1 MLRRL
6 TSKITIIVAA
16 TFVSYLG
23 PDSWAQDLQRT
34 DTWSTVSMTYRSD
47 FLCESETWGLTL
59 VLPGQGVWS
68 GTHADSLVR
77 RVPLDVMERVQRLA
91 EFHMTHNGLLVVT
104 GDRRDYLD
112 SGTIVIKKG
121 PTADVRV
128 LRPADVFDKN
138 IETHKLNV
146 FEPEGIRV
154 GDLFSTD
161 GGDTWR
167 RPPYPEGVNDWTSVA
182 YDGAG
187 TFYARGDTT
196 WYTLGPTAEQWAR
209 TTMFPP
215 RTGHVMFIP
224 NGGIV
229 AIREQWDLFTN
240 AFFRDRAATEWTEI
254 VSGYRSD
261 GKLVP
266 LVTRSVSI
274 PEPHWLDSG
283 LLAFVRDSG
292 VVFVT
297 DGRSVR
303 TWSLPPATF
312 NRSLTVRSTGRGRLL
327 AMTRDSEGI
336 DLLQLFR
343 YSDSTFVDIPDSPFG
358 RVNTVFLRDD
368 EILDYGYLETHT
380 YRRYNGIQW
389 LPTIRLFDE
398 EGQLEL
404 ADDFT
409 ALVHHGD
416 TVIAERHSGY
426 HVRLLP
432 DGSATSYR
440 YRQTTD
446 TDSMRMLTRNRYIV
460 PTANGDILLGRPT
473 VLPHSQPIDTF
484 TTAAAWTDVRRLYL
498 ASTSLTVSS
507 DSGRTQTP
515 VTVPTSLWGRGAYA
529 SDIHD
534 HNGRLFVSIRG
545 HVNRVASAVTDT
557 TLGGLIVSTNNGQT
571 WASVLPPNTA
581 TWVESFV
588 VHGQSADTILAWIT
602 TMVKDSIEGTS
613 VSYFQHDNWYLV
625 RTTNGG
631 QSWDTVDTEYHV
643 EQVFRAHRRSVVL
656 QPGTGLVLRISPN
669 GITRSNNLG
678 QTWTDVA
685 VESDNDMYDAV
696 IDKSGRL
703 WYMTSTAVYL
713 DTSNVTSTVND
724 ETVTW
729 FSSLHLDVA
738 PNPVT
743 DATTITV
750 RCSPSWS
757 GRTANI
763 RVVDIQGREV
773 HNVTNTVDHEG
784 LVTSSV
790 NVAHLAHGAYYV
802 HARIGN
808 NHCSGMMIVK

>member
-1 MLRRL
+1 MAMVVLESFFGL
-6 TSKITIIVAA
+6 TVNS
-16 TFVSYLG
+16 
-23 PDSWAQDLQRT
+23 QDLLRT
-34 DTWSTVSMTYRSD
+34 NSWSTASMTYRTD
-47 FLCESETWGLTL
+47 FLRESETWGLTL
-59 VLPGQGVWS
+59 ILPGQGVWS

-77 RVPLDVMERVQRLA
+77 RVPLDVMERVERLS
-91 EFHMTHNGLLVVT
+91 EFHMTHNGLLVIT
-104 GDRRDYLD
+104 GDRRDRLD
-112 SGTIVIKKG
+112 GGTIVIKKG
-121 PTADVRV
+121 PSADVRV
-128 LRPADVFDKN
+128 LRPADMFDKD
-138 IETHKLNV
+138 IETYNLNV

-167 RPPYPEGVNDWTSVA
+167 RPPYPEGVDEWTSVA
-182 YDGAG
+182 YDGVG

-196 WYTLGPTAEQWAR
+196 WYALAPEAEQWTR
-209 TTMFPP
+209 STLFP
-215 RTGHVMFIP
+215 RSTRIVIFVP
-224 NGGIV
+224 NGGVV
-229 AIREQWDLFTN
+229 AVKEEFNILTK
-240 AFFRDRAATEWTEI
+240 AYYRDREASEWTEI

-266 LVTRSVSI
+266 LVTRTLAI
-274 PEPHWLDSG
+274 PQPRLIDVG
-283 LLAFVRDSG
+283 IVAFVRDSG

-303 TWSLPPATF
+303 TWSLDTSTF
-312 NRSLTVRSTGRGRLL
+312 TRTTQRVISGQGKLLVAVSDSLGNGLVQIYT
-327 AMTRDSEGI
+327 I
-336 DLLQLFR
+336 
-343 YSDSTFVDIPDSPFG
+343 SDSTFVEFPSSPFG
-358 RVNTVFLRDD
+358 SAGNVFFRDQEMISYLASNT
-368 EILDYGYLETHT
+368 YS
-380 YRRYNGIQW
+380 RYDGTQW
-389 LPTIRLFDE
+389 LPSVRLYDE
-398 EGQLEL
+398 DGRLEHPD
-404 ADDFT
+404 AYT
-409 ALVHHGD
+409 ALVQQGD

-426 HVRLLP
+426 HVRLFP

-460 PTANGDILLGRPT
+460 PTANGDILIGRPT
-473 VLPHSQPIDTF
+473 VLPHSQPIDTL

-498 ASTSLTVSS
+498 ASTSLTVSA

-515 VTVPTSLWGRGAYA
+515 VTVPTSLWGRGAHA

-557 TLGGLIVSTNNGQT
+557 TPGGLLMSTNNGQT

-588 VHGQSADTILAWIT
+588 VHGQSADTILAWTT

-643 EQVFRAHRRSVVL
+643 EQVFRAHRRAVVV

-685 VESDNDMYDAV
+685 VESENDMYDAV

-773 HNVTNTVDHEG
+773 HNITNTVDQQG
-784 LVTSSV
+784 RVTSRV
-790 NVAHLAHGAYYV
+790 NVAHVTHGTYYID
-802 HARIGN
+802 ARIGN
-808 NHCSGMMIVK
+808 KHCSGVMIVK